1 MNRIDPIS
9 VPLRA
14 LGTALAF
21 ALVLVLAPLGVLTA
35 QTPPLPD
42 HGPQLPGVDPA
53 TAGDHGI
60 PHPNDVIGFELGSD
74 YMLANLEQLYSYY
87 EVLAEASPRV
97 VKEEIGRSV
106 RGEPLYLL
114 YISSEENLA
123 QLDRWREISERLARA
138 HDLSEDEAREL
149 AREGKAI
156 VWIDT
161 GLHSAEVATSQHTPL
176 LAHHMATDESD
187 EVRRIRDD
195 VILLLMPQMNP
206 DGHTIMVDWYEQ
218 VKRTDHEFTA
228 PPEVWHEYVG
238 HDINRDWFMIR
249 QQETVH
255 IAHQLYER
263 WYPQIVFN
271 HHQHSPFPT
280 RIFIPPFADPLNP
293 HIHPLVVRGTNIVG
307 EHMAKRFE
315 EHEMPGVVQGVTFT
329 MWWNGGMR
337 TAPYFH
343 NQIGLLSEVA
353 HRYAS
358 PQYHAPEDLPESIR
372 AGSVELSM
380 VEPSIY
386 YANPWEGGWARLA
399 EAVDYLFVS
408 SMGALD
414 IGSRLREDWLFNKY
428 RMGAQQIREGNEGG
442 PFAYVVDPGNQWDRG
457 EAVEMLNVL
466 RRGGVE
472 IHEATAPFTAD
483 GVEYPAGSYV
493 AFAGQAYR
501 AHLMDLLER
510 QEHPQREL
518 YPGGP
523 PEPPYGGLA
532 GWTLPMQMSVNVAR
546 IEAPFQA
553 QVVEVDRVTVP
564 ESRVAG
570 SGSFGYAFSAQRN
583 DARGMANQLLVEG
596 ERVHLVTE
604 SFQGPNGEMVP
615 GAYIAEGD
623 RVRSVAESWGI
634 DLVALDSAPDASM
647 EALDAP
653 RLGMYMPWT
662 GNMDEGWT
670 RYIFHENGFQPDTLR
685 NADFREGDLSEYDV
699 IVFADQ
705 GAGSIMNGNPPARM
719 PEAYTG
725 GLGEEGAANLRAWVE
740 AGGTLVTFDAAGDF
754 AISALDLPV
763 RNATSGIS
771 RENLFIPGSLIRT
784 NFDQSHPIGFGMA
797 EETGVFFQNS
807 RAWEVD
813 DEGQV
818 DVVGRYAES
827 DLLMSGWE
835 VGADEYLG
843 GMPAV
848 VRARVGDGEAVLIG
862 FRPQFRAQST
872 GTYKLF
878 FNAIMGAGAENR
890 DALIGMRGGALSGQA
905 ASN

>member
-1 MNRIDPIS
+1 MIR
-9 VPLRA
+9 
-14 LGTALAF
+14 TAPFRLICTLF
-21 ALVLVLAPLGVLTA
+21 ALSLLVPVGAQFAPSAGALSA
-35 QTPPLPD
+35 QT
-42 HGPQLPGVDPA
+42 V
-53 TAGDHGI
+53 

-74 YMLANLEQLYSYY
+74 YMLADLEQLYGYY
-87 EVLAEASPRV
+87 ETLAASSPRV
-97 VKEEIGRSV
+97 EMEEIGRSV

-114 YISSEENLA
+114 YISSEENIA

-138 HDLSEDEAREL
+138 DDLTPDEAREL

-161 GLHSAEVATSQHTPL
+161 GLHSAEVATSQHAPL
-176 LAHHMATDESD
+176 LAHHVATDESD

-206 DGHTIMVDWYEQ
+206 DGHTIMVDWYRG
-218 VKRTDHEFTA
+218 VARTDHEFTA

-238 HDINRDWFMIR
+238 HDINRDWFMLR
-249 QQETVH
+249 QVETQAV
-255 IAHQLYER
+255 AHQLYER

-280 RIFIPPFADPLNP
+280 RIFIPPFSDPLNP
-293 HIHPLVVRGTNIVG
+293 HIHPLVVRGVNMVG

-315 EHEMPGVVQGVTFT
+315 ELEMPGVVSGLTFT

-343 NQIGLLSEVA
+343 NQVGILSEVA

-358 PQYHAPEDLPESIR
+358 PQYHDPDDLPESIR
-372 AGSVELSM
+372 AGSREISM

-386 YANPWEGGWARLA
+386 YSNPWEGGWARLA
-399 EAVDYLFVS
+399 DAVEYHFVS
-408 SMGALD
+408 SMGSLD
-414 IGSRLREDWLFNKY
+414 IGSRLREDWLYNKY
-428 RMGAQQIREGNEGG
+428 RMGSQQIRDGREGG
-442 PFAYVVDPGNQWDRG
+442 PFAYVVPMEEQWDRG

-472 IHEATAPFTAD
+472 VHRATQPFTA
-483 GVEYPAGSYV
+483 GGAQYPEGTYV
-493 AFAGQAYR
+493 AFVGQAFR
-501 AHLMDLLER
+501 AHLMDLMEK

-532 GWTLPMQMSVNVAR
+532 GWTLPMQMTVNVVR
-546 IEAPFQA
+546 VEEPFEA
-553 QVVEVDRVTVP
+553 QVEAVDRLPPP

-570 SGSFGYAFSAQRN
+570 SGSFGYAFSGQQN
-583 DARGMANQLLVEG
+583 SARIAANRLMHEG
-596 ERVHLVTE
+596 ERVHWVTQAF
-604 SFQGPNGEMVP
+604 SAGGGELVP
-615 GAYIAEGD
+615 GAFVVEAGAGGSD
-623 RVRSVAESWGI
+623 RIRAVAEETGI
-634 DLVALDSAPDASM
+634 DLIALDGVPQVSM
-647 EALDAP
+647 EPLDAP

-670 RYIFHENGFQPDTLR
+670 RYIFHEYGFQPDTIR
-685 NADFREGDLSEYDV
+685 NSDLQNGDLSDYDV
-699 IVFADQ
+699 ILLADQ
-705 GAGSIMNGNPPARM
+705 GAGSIMNGNPPGRM
-719 PEAYTG
+719 PEPYIG
-725 GLGEEGAANLRAWVE
+725 GVGEEGAAKLRAWVE
-740 AGGTLVTFDAAGDF
+740 AGGTLVTFDGAGDF
-754 AISALDLPV
+754 AIQALDLPV
-763 RNATSGIS
+763 SNATSGLS
-771 RENLFIPGSLIRT
+771 REELFIPGSLIRT
-784 NFDQSHPIGFGMA
+784 EFDGSHPIGFGMPDQTA
-797 EETGVFFQNS
+797 SFYQNS
-807 RAWEVD
+807 RAWEVH
-813 DEGQV
+813 DEDRV

-835 VGADEYLG
+835 VGAEEHLAG
-843 GMPAV
+843 KAAV

-878 FNAIMGAGAENR
+878 FNAILGSGAQNR
-890 DALIGMRGGALSGQA
+890 EALIGMRGFGLVGAGEGLPA
-905 ASN
+905 PN